1 EQIEYAKSLRMLR
14 TGWTPELR
22 KQYFSWFIKAGT
34 FKGGASLGGFMRLIK
49 RDAVATLT
57 EVEKKELQPIL
68 DAKPRTGPVIAAKER
83 PFVKKWTVAELAP
96 IVEKGL
102 NKRDFDRGRT
112 LFGEAKCFACHRFD

>member
-1 EQIEYAKSLRMLR
+1 LLVFLEAPSVAKKTMALLATAPTQEEQIEYAKSLRMLK

-22 KQYFSWFIKAGT
+22 KQYFSWFLKAGT

-57 EVEKKELQPIL
+57 EAEKKELQPIL

-83 PFVKKWTVAELAP
+83 PFVKKWTVAE
-96 IVEKGL
+96 
-102 NKRDFDRGRT
+102 
-112 LFGEAKCFACHRFD
+112 